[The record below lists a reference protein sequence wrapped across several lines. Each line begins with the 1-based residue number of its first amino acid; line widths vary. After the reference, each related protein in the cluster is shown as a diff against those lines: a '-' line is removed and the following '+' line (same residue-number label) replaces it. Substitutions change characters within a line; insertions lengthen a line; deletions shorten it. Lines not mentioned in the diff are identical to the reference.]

1 MPLNGEEIAA
11 QGAIRH
17 ETQCSRNRLDE
28 KSRVTSVGLDRSC
41 CLLIVVGKQ
50 SEGEEEEEG
59 EGRTRRA
66 LVVQGRKEEEEDRRL
81 YNGSFSLRTQLFL
94 RKQPRHGTRVCTYVL
109 I

>member
-11 QGAIRH
+11 QGAVRH

-28 KSRVTSVGLDRSC
+28 KSGVTSVGLDRSC
-41 CLLIVVGKQ
+41 CSLIVVGKQ
-50 SEGEEEEEG
+50 SEGEEEEG

-66 LVVQGRKEEEEDRRL
+66 LVVQGCKEEEEDRRL